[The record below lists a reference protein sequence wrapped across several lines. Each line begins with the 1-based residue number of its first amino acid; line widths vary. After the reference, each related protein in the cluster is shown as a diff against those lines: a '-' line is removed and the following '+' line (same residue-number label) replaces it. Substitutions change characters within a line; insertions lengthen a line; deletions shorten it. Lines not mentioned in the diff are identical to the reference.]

1 MLTQDTELVW
11 QNALGEIK
19 RFSKIDHQHLSNI
32 LWFREIVN
40 QVDFARSEI
49 SRSLQRELEKRFNG
63 VRLPWKPL
71 PIPNEIRWIR
81 EKTHIRP
88 NGDILGN
95 IDTPDFCG
103 DVIGSISHIEKS
115 LW

>member
-1 MLTQDTELVW
+1 MVNIGKEWEWKT
-11 QNALGEIK
+11 ALGEIK
-19 RFSKIDHQHLSNI
+19 KFSELDHQHLSNI
-32 LWFREIVN
+32 LWFREIMNHKNLSNCMV
-40 QVDFARSEI
+40 QRE
-49 SRSLQRELEKRFNG
+49 LQRELEKRFNG

-71 PIPNEIRWIR
+71 PVSNEIHWIKQ
-81 EKTHIRP
+81 ETHIRP

-95 IDTPDFCG
+95 VNTPDFCG